1 MYTSAAV
8 LNSCN
13 AGASSRSR
21 ADDREYYYDL
31 FYSLLE
37 EGGRR
42 NPRLV
47 LAGGDAAAGGGGGRE
62 AEPAGCCPLSRAW
75 KIAIRS
81 FIVVAW
87 LLASAFLVSLLPMC
101 KSGSEAFAWLAS
113 LVMVAMMAAM
123 IWLLT
128 LDCFI
133 DSL

>member
-47 LAGGDAAAGGGGGRE
+47 LAGGDAAAGGGGRE